1 MKYGKFF
8 SAILFAG
15 LLKVN
20 AQDCN
25 VVKEILKG
33 SGIQINE
40 AADCCTYAQNDQY
53 VVKCNGASVT
63 SL

>member
-25 VVKEILKG
+25 VVKEILK
-33 SGIQINE
+33 SNSIQIND
-40 AADCCTYAQNDQY
+40 ADDCCTYAKNDQY